1 MPVTNRSTLLK
12 PIRIPLQTG
21 THLTVNPVRMKL
33 RLRLSVA
40 GLSHDLMLCCSALF
54 QCCPLIHNPRL
65 LNPSPWWQLMTS
77 CPDVLVIWESGGQLR
92 HQWVTFVCVCAKTM
106 HLIEHFK
113 NSKSI
118 SFFFFFLEGD
128 SLEVTHIFVLISH
141 LQPNS
146 SLSLEEESSRCNVS
160 TVSIFFPFFV
170 LCLQKTMRYPAYHM
184 LRCHPRDRTT
194 LCHRTRFPWQ
204 KASTV

>member
-1 MPVTNRSTLLK
+1 MSVIKVKKQTRRTNESARFTLCNGFSYFYLCGLRLRSSYSPAVWMPVTNRSTLIK

-92 HQWVTFVCVCAKTM
+92 HQWVTFVCVC
-106 HLIEHFK
+106 
-113 NSKSI
+113 
-118 SFFFFFLEGD
+118 
-128 SLEVTHIFVLISH
+128 VCVLK
-141 LQPNS
+141 
-146 SLSLEEESSRCNVS
+146 RC
-160 TVSIFFPFFV
+160 I
-170 LCLQKTMRYPAYHM
+170 
-184 LRCHPRDRTT
+184 
-194 LCHRTRFPWQ
+194 W
-204 KASTV
+204 